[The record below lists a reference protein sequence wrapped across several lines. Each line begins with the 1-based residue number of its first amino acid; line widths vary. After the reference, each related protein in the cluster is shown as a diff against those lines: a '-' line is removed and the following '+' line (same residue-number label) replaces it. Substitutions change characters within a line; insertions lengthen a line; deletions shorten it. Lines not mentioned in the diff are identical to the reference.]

1 MHINKMMIIKVAT
14 DATVAITI
22 TTFLSS
28 FVEFRLNGLSEPL
41 LAAFVESAETL
52 IDVIVEGI
60 VFVVF
65 SVVAGAIVVVVF
77 MAVVIVVVLVDV
89 LGVCVVGTN
98 RVIGS

>member
-14 DATVAITI
+14 DTTVAITI

-28 FVEFRLNGLSEPL
+28 SGGFRLNDLSEPL
-41 LAAFVESAETL
+41 LVAFAEGAEIL

-60 VFVVF
+60 VFAVF
-65 SVVAGAIVVVVF
+65 SVVAAAIFVVVF
-77 MAVVIVVVLVDV
+77 IAVVIVVVLVDV
-89 LGVCVVGTN
+89 LGVCVVGAN